1 MSSDAQMN
9 VDQPAVQEP
18 AGEVPKSVAQPASE
32 QPASEQQVQASG
44 SQPKKPVG
52 GAFGR
57 FQAENRDALAEECKG
72 QPITAVTKLASERFK
87 ALSEEDKAVWQKKF
101 QEAKEKYENDV
112 EAFMAAGGEIK
123 KADKLLK
130 RKGNKS
136 SGNAA
141 KKIKVDPDA
150 PKKPVGGAY
159 GRFLAQHRAEFQ
171 KQCEGKPVPAVTKLA
186 GDKWKALT
194 DEEKKPY
201 QEEYEKAVAL
211 YKEAMKSYT
220 PPEQP
225 ADASKPRLSKLAK
238 KSGSGKRKGGK
249 AQKDLAAPKKPVG
262 GAYGR
267 FVAQHRAEFQ
277 KQCEG
282 KPVSAVSKLAG
293 DKWKALTDEEKK
305 PYQEEYEKVVAAY
318 KEAMKN
324 YSPPQQDAGTG
335 PDTPAKKSRASKEA
349 VSDKKLPAKPKAT
362 GKPKAAAPAASAV
375 LLDAGIAAEAE
386 KAGFTNALLK
396 LAGLSDVAARGKNQA
411 DMLKALQDSNGLLHP
426 AKRALLGA

>member
-72 QPITAVTKLASERFK
+72 QPITAVTKLALERFK

-101 QEAKEKYENDV
+101 QEAKEKYENDM

-123 KADKLLK
+123 KADKSLK

-171 KQCEGKPVPAVTKLA
+171 KQCEGKPA
-186 GDKWKALT
+186 
-194 DEEKKPY
+194 
-201 QEEYEKAVAL
+201 
-211 YKEAMKSYT
+211 
-220 PPEQP
+220 
-225 ADASKPRLSKLAK
+225 
-238 KSGSGKRKGGK
+238 
-249 AQKDLAAPKKPVG
+249 
-262 GAYGR
+262 
-267 FVAQHRAEFQ
+267 
-277 KQCEG
+277 
-282 KPVSAVSKLAG
+282 SAVSKLAG

>member
-1 MSSDAQMN
+1 MN
-9 VDQPAVQEP
+9 IDQPAVQEP
-18 AGEVPKSVAQPASE
+18 AVEEPKSAVQPASE
-32 QPASEQQVQASG
+32 QPAQASG
-44 SQPKKPVG
+44 SQPKKPAG

-57 FQAENRDALAEECKG
+57 FLAENRAALTEECKG
-72 QPITAVTKLASERFK
+72 QPVTAVTKLASERFK

-101 QEAKEKYENDV
+101 QEAKEKYEKDV
-112 EAFMAAGGEIK
+112 DAFKAAGGEIK
-123 KADKLLK
+123 KADKSLK

-136 SGNAA
+136 SGNVA
-141 KKIKVDPDA
+141 KKMKVDPDA

-171 KQCEGKPVPAVTKLA
+171 KECEGKPASAVSKVA
-186 GDKWKALT
+186 GDKWKAMT
-194 DEEKKPY
+194 EEEKKPF
-201 QEEYEKAVAL
+201 QEEFEKAMAT
-211 YKEAMKSYT
+211 YREAMKSYT

-249 AQKDLAAPKKPVG
+249 AQKDPAAPKKPVG

-293 DKWKALTDEEKK
+293 DKWKALTEEEKK
-305 PYQEEYEKVVAAY
+305 PYQEEYVKEVAAY

-324 YSPPQQDAGTG
+324 YSPPQQDADAG
-335 PDTPAKKSRASKEA
+335 PGTPAKKSRAPKDA
-349 VSDKKLPAKPKAT
+349 VSDKKLPAK
-362 GKPKAAAPAASAV
+362 AAAPAASAV
-375 LLDAGIAAEAE
+375 CLDAGIAAEAE
-386 KAGFTNALLK
+386 KAGFTSTLLK
-396 LAGLSDVAARGKNQA
+396 LAGISDVAACGKSQA